1 MDLTH
6 SRHCI
11 HVQGVRAAQGQAG
24 RVAAAGGK
32 REVGVEE
39 AVRVLGVGIEPD
51 PLGCV
56 DNFGAQLDRGLE
68 DQVDVRS
75 GSLKVGKQGG
85 DQLWLSDR

>member
-24 RVAAAGGK
+24 RVAAAGAK

-39 AVRVLGVGIEPD
+39 VKVLGVGIEPD

-56 DNFGAQLDRGLE
+56 ENFGAQLRA
-68 DQVDVRS
+68 R
-75 GSLKVGKQGG
+75 
-85 DQLWLSDR
+85 